1 MNGLI
6 IFDKEKGI
14 TSHDLVYKV
23 RKKTGIKK
31 VGHAGTLDPMATGVL
46 IIAIGKATKVNEY
59 LLLKDKKYIAKIK
72 LGILT
77 DTFDITGNILE
88 KENVSVLK
96 KDIEEVLKRFTGKM
110 SQTPPIYSALKV
122 NGKKLYEY
130 AREGKEVKIKN
141 RNIEIFENKLI
152 DFNGKDEFSIEIEVS
167 KGTYIRSVAYD
178 IGKAVG
184 TYGTITE
191 LRRIKSGNF
200 DIENSIKISDF
211 ENMSLDELKSNLIPM
226 ELALENLKRIEIP
239 KSFKQNFLNGQFY
252 KLQDK
257 CEIENYRVYCED
269 LFLGIGEIRI
279 ENGSFFLKMKKKLIG
294 DLWE

>member
-46 IIAIGKATKVNEY
+46 IIAIGKATKANEY

-178 IGKAVG
+178 IGKALG

-294 DLWE
+294 DL

>member
-178 IGKAVG
+178 IGKALG

-294 DLWE
+294 DL

>member
-167 KGTYIRSVAYD
+167 KGTYIRSVAYE

-294 DLWE
+294 DL

>member
-252 KLQDK
+252 KLQYK

-279 ENGSFFLKMKKKLIG
+279 ENDSFFLKMKKKLIG
-294 DLWE
+294 DL

>member
-252 KLQDK
+252 KLQAT
-257 CEIENYRVYCED
+257 CEIENYRVYC
-269 LFLGIGEIRI
+269 
-279 ENGSFFLKMKKKLIG
+279 
-294 DLWE
+294 

>member
-31 VGHAGTLDPMATGVL
+31 VGHAGTLDPMETGVL

-294 DLWE
+294 DL

>member
-141 RNIEIFENKLI
+141 RIFENKLI

-294 DLWE
+294 DL

>member
-46 IIAIGKATKVNEY
+46 IITIGKATKVNEY

-294 DLWE
+294 DL

>member
-141 RNIEIFENKLI
+141 RNIKIFENKLI

-200 DIENSIKISDF
+200 GIENSIKISDF

-252 KLQDK
+252 ELQDK

-294 DLWE
+294 DL

>member
-31 VGHAGTLDPMATGVL
+31 VAHAGTLDPMATGVL

-294 DLWE
+294 DL

>member
-122 NGKKLYEY
+122 NGQKLYEY

-294 DLWE
+294 DL

>member
-152 DFNGKDEFSIEIEVS
+152 DFNGKEEFSIEIEVS
-167 KGTYIRSVAYD
+167 KGTYIR
-178 IGKAVG
+178 
-184 TYGTITE
+184 
-191 LRRIKSGNF
+191 
-200 DIENSIKISDF
+200 
-211 ENMSLDELKSNLIPM
+211 
-226 ELALENLKRIEIP
+226 
-239 KSFKQNFLNGQFY
+239 
-252 KLQDK
+252 
-257 CEIENYRVYCED
+257 
-269 LFLGIGEIRI
+269 
-279 ENGSFFLKMKKKLIG
+279 
-294 DLWE
+294 

>member
-294 DLWE
+294 DL

>member
-167 KGTYIRSVAYD
+167 KGTYIRSGAYD

-294 DLWE
+294 DL